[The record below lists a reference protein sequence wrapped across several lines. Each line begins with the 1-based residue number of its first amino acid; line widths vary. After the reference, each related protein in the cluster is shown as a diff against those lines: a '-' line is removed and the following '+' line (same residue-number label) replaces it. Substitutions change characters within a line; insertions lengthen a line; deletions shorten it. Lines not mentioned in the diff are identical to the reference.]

1 MMKASTSSTLDQG
14 GNRTLRLPLPISVA
28 VFTSFLAPYN
38 VGVFE
43 ALQQRVRKLT
53 VLLCT
58 EMESNRTWQPN
69 FGSLD
74 VRMIRTKTIVRPP
87 KHSLGFRDHGIVHF
101 PRNARDVLAELQ
113 PDIVISSELGMRS
126 VASARYCR
134 KHPECR
140 LILWQNLSEHTERE
154 RGWLRHWLRR
164 WLLPQADAV
173 TANGPSGERYLQRMG
188 VPPERLFRVPYA
200 AVPHVFDQVPLER
213 DGQAQHR
220 LLHLGRLI
228 DLKGVM
234 PFLNAL
240 IRYAQQH
247 PQRNLE
253 FWLAGDGPVRA
264 QIEALPRPQNLSV
277 QLLGD
282 QPYHR
287 LAEICQQCG
296 ILAYPTLFDEWGL
309 VVNEALAAGLPVL
322 GSLYSQA
329 VETHVIPGKTGW
341 TFRTDHPAEMDLAIA
356 TALETNPADLDKMR
370 FAGRQEV
377 SHVTPDY
384 AADGF
389 VSAIRS
395 VWKSPTT

>member
-1 MMKASTSSTLDQG
+1 MISAKSSPVNQGDARAS
-14 GNRTLRLPLPISVA
+14 RAPLPISVA

-43 ALQQRVRKLT
+43 ALQQRVRNLT

-58 EMESNRTWQPN
+58 EMESNRAWQPN

-101 PRNARDVLAELQ
+101 PRNAGDMLAELQ
-113 PDIVISSELGMRS
+113 PDVVISSELGMRS
-126 VASARYCR
+126 VASARYRR
-134 KHPECR
+134 KHPDSR

-164 WLLPQADAV
+164 WLLPKADAV

-188 VPPERLFRVPYA
+188 VPRERLFRVPYA
-200 AVPHVFDQVPLER
+200 AVPHIFDQVPLER
-213 DGQAQHR
+213 DPQAQHR

-234 PFLNAL
+234 PFLQAL
-240 IRYAQQH
+240 IRHAQQH

-253 FWLAGDGPVRA
+253 FWLAGDGPVRK
-264 QIEALPRPQNLSV
+264 QIEAVARPRNLSIT
-277 QLLGD
+277 LLGD
-282 QPYHR
+282 QPYER
-287 LAEICQQCG
+287 LGEICQQCG

-341 TFRTDHPAEMDLAIA
+341 TFRTDHPAEMDRAIA
-356 TALETNPADLDKMR
+356 TALETSPDALNKMR
-370 FAGRQEV
+370 SAGRHEI

-389 VSAIRS
+389 LAAICS
-395 VWKSPTT
+395 VWKQPAT